1 MKNLSNKTIIILI
14 IIIAASNIAWGI
26 GYFKMKSVLRQAE
39 NEFKTLVQNK
49 KILAFQRLFV
59 DKVLKS
65 SGIVDFDTRVM
76 LQNSVNAT
84 GDNDIISTWNSF
96 LESKTE
102 ADGQRRVKEL
112 LSLLSSRVYRE

>member
-1 MKNLSNKTIIILI
+1 MNNSTNKITLILAI
-14 IIIAASNIAWGI
+14 IIIASNIAWGI
-26 GYFKMKSVLRQAE
+26 GYFKMKSALMQSE
-39 NEFKTLVQNK
+39 NELKILVQNK
-49 KILAFQRLFV
+49 KILAFQKLFV

-65 SGIVDFDTRVM
+65 SGVVDFDTRVM

-84 GDNDIISTWNSF
+84 GDNDIISAWNIF

>member
-26 GYFKMKSVLRQAE
+26 GYFKIKSVLRQAE